1 MMKPVML
8 IAAVA
13 TLSTPALAQLSP
25 AARPIATTPVW
36 SAAQLRALDNQ
47 DADSAAAAD
56 IARVRPVSDT
66 VTTTDVPASQITPA
80 TPAPSVTASAPNHI
94 GG

>member
-36 SAAQLRALDNQ
+36 TAATLRALDNQ

-66 VTTTDVPASQITPA
+66 VTTTDIPASQLAPA
-80 TPAPSVTASAPNHI
+80 MPAPSVTASAPDNI